1 MINGVIQAN
10 EMENIWAII
19 RDENAQIRNYLID
32 RDENFHFESFRKVWM
47 EQIFN
52 RFLLH
57 NLDNKKDSFT
67 KTEDI
72 TTEPIKHLDISLVI
86 IKESKTIEF
95 LLQFIFHPDYD
106 PSGGLSVGFKSEE
119 EYNLFIDNLRNALS
133 LIDQTDTDA
142 YEMIK
147 QNLKAICPIFS
158 VNPLK
163 KGDVISL
170 SLDYC
175 NGVVFYSPSPFI
187 LAAETLIHETRHNV
201 MNFTLKKVNYLKNHE
216 FKIKTP
222 LREDL
227 RPMLGLIHQAYVL
240 CGLTTFYKK
249 LLDKEPYKQ
258 MLNVQKRYNIH
269 LNDYGEAVNTIQN
282 NHINLTNEGE
292 KLLNEL
298 INDIKKHG

>member
-1 MINGVIQAN
+1 MINGIIQAD

-19 RDENAQIRNYLID
+19 RDENDQIRNYLID

-52 RFLLH
+52 RFLFH

-67 KTEDI
+67 KIEDI
-72 TTEPIKHLDISLVI
+72 TTEPIKHLDISLDI

-106 PSGGLSVGFKSEE
+106 PSGGLRVGFKSEE
-119 EYNLFIDNLRNALS
+119 EYNLFIDNLRNAIS

-147 QNLKAICPIFS
+147 NNLKAICPVFS

-170 SLDYC
+170 SLNYC

-201 MNFTLKKVNYLKNHE
+201 LNFKLKKVQYLKNH
-216 FKIKTP
+216 
-222 LREDL
+222 
-227 RPMLGLIHQAYVL
+227 
-240 CGLTTFYKK
+240 
-249 LLDKEPYKQ
+249 
-258 MLNVQKRYNIH
+258 
-269 LNDYGEAVNTIQN
+269 
-282 NHINLTNEGE
+282 
-292 KLLNEL
+292 
-298 INDIKKHG
+298 